1 MSKVVLITGA
11 SSGLGRACAEA
22 LAAAGHRVYAASRR
36 PPSDLPGCKPLALD
50 VDRDDSVQSA
60 IAWLLAA
67 EPRIDVLI
75 NCAGF
80 GIAGAIED
88 TSSAEAQAQF
98 ETNFFGAVRVTRA
111 LLPQLR
117 EQGGGLIVQVGSLVT
132 QLPVPFQAYYC
143 ASKAALES
151 WAEALRFEVAP
162 HAIRVACIQPGNFA
176 TGFTAQRR
184 RVLGWTEASSY
195 HARCEASVGWME
207 EDERKGLE
215 PARFARQMLSLVEH
229 PQPTFRHLAIAP
241 IERLAL
247 WLRALLPYRWY
258 ERLFRHLF
266 RAN

>member
-1 MSKVVLITGA
+1 MSQTILVVGA
-11 SSGLGRACAEA
+11 SSGLGRACAQA
-22 LAAAGHRVYAASRR
+22 LAEAGHRVYAASRQ
-36 PPSDLPGCKPLALD
+36 PPRDLPGCKPLAMD

-88 TSSAEAQAQF
+88 TTPEEARAQF

-117 EQGGGLIVQVGSLVT
+117 QQGGGRIVQVGSLVT

-162 HAIRVACIQPGNFA
+162 YGIGVVCIEPGNFA

-184 RVLGWTEASSY
+184 RVAGWSEASSY
-195 HARCEASVGWME
+195 HARCEASVRWME
-207 EDERKGLE
+207 EDERKGLA
-215 PARFARQMLSLVEH
+215 PARFASQMLKLVEH
-229 PQPTFRHLAIAP
+229 PRPVFRHLAIAP
-241 IERLAL
+241 IERLGL
-247 WLRALLPYRWY
+247 WLRALLPQRWY

-266 RAN
+266 HAA